1 MFSFIKYFDTELIN
15 GYFSTQLRIEKVTTK
30 LHYKIQLY
38 RRFIGCIQL
47 KYSDILPDSQ
57 KLLTITSML
66 DGIEKT
72 LSKKR
77 KKRRERVMKPSR
89 NMYRETI
96 EVLENWRIINHDTEL
111 SFINDFRINGRI
123 SQPDYEFMRNF
134 HIDYKTF
141 KCTKSRNHHSHENF
155 GS

>member
-1 MFSFIKYFDTELIN
+1 MGIFLLNCGLEKYQPSCITRYNYIEGLLDVYSWNTLIF
-15 GYFSTQLRIEKVTTK
+15 YLTRKS
-30 LHYKIQLY
+30 
-38 RRFIGCIQL
+38 
-47 KYSDILPDSQ
+47 
-57 KLLTITSML
+57 LTITSSL

-77 KKRRERVMKPSR
+77 KKRRERVMEPSR
-89 NMYRETI
+89 NMYRKTI

-141 KCTKSRNHHSHENF
+141 KCTKSRNHHRHENF